1 MERIIFHI
9 DVNSAY
15 LSWTAIDRLSKGD
28 TVDLR
33 LIPSIVGGDKEKRHG
48 IVLAKSIPAK
58 KFNIITGEPI
68 VKALEKCS
76 ALTIAAPDHHMYKEK
91 SRMLMDYLKTLTPDI
106 EQVSIDECY
115 LDFTSIVHMYP
126 SPVEAATLIKDTI
139 YEKMGFTV
147 NVGISDRKV
156 LAKMASDFKK
166 PNLVHTLYHH
176 EIEEKMWPLPV
187 SSLFMCGKSSVE
199 ELRKLEILTIG
210 DLAKADPDIISLHL
224 KSHGRMLWEFA
235 NGIDAS
241 EVEPIRPDA
250 KGVGNSTTL
259 AHDAEDLTEIHEV
272 LLALSDSVGK
282 RLRKTDTLAY
292 MVSVEVK
299 YNTFVKNSHQTTLI
313 SPTNTSDTI
322 YQTACRLFDELWDGT
337 PVRLLGIRTSKLVD
351 TAAPVQ
357 MNLLDYMAQTTAP
370 TETTPA
376 TAKLQYTEARFR
388 TEKNKKL
395 DAALDSIRSRYGTSA
410 VVRGSMLN
418 TKREF
423 KE

>member
-9 DVNSAY
+9 DVNSAF

-28 TVDLR
+28 PVDLR

-58 KFNIITGEPI
+58 KFNITTGEPI
-68 VKALEKCS
+68 VKALEKCPS
-76 ALTIAAPDHHMYKEK
+76 LTIAAPNHRMYKEK
-91 SRMLMDYLKTLTPDI
+91 SQLLMNYLKTLTPDI

-166 PNLVHTLYHH
+166 PNLVHTLFHN

-187 SSLFMCGKSSVE
+187 SSLYMCGKSSVE

-210 DLAKADPDIISLHL
+210 DLAKADPGIISLHL
-224 KSHGRMLWEFA
+224 KSHGKMLWKFA
-235 NGIDAS
+235 NGIDS
-241 EVEPIRPDA
+241 SGVEPIHPDV

-259 AHDAEDLTEIHEV
+259 AHDASDLTEIHEV
-272 LLALSDSVGK
+272 LLALADSVAK
-282 RLRKTDTLAY
+282 RLRKADTLAY

-299 YNTFVKNSHQTTLI
+299 YNTFVKNSHQTTLL

-322 YQTACRLFDELWDGT
+322 YRTACRLFDELWDGT
-337 PVRLLGIRTSKLVD
+337 PVRLLGIRTSKLAD
-351 TAAPVQ
+351 ITAPVQ
-357 MNLLDYMAQTTAP
+357 MNLMDYMAQTTAP
-370 TETTPA
+370 TETTAVSPA
-376 TAKLQYTEARFR
+376 PPYTEDHLR

-395 DAALDSIRSRYGTSA
+395 DAALDSIRNRYGTSA

-418 TKREF
+418 TPREF